1 MITCKEVVRHNI
13 KVVQKENLQKKICP
27 QNLQN
32 FTEMIRNN
40 NLQMRFTEPHYEKK
54 FPEQQLAKN
63 VSTQTI
69 CQKKSC
75 RQDNNNQKQIAKKL
89 SGRTICK
96 QAVWNNKDIHNDNF
110 KKYSIWFT
118 MCVLS
123 EQMNLNYFQ
132 PMFNLLTQLSLFG
145 LAGTT

>member
-1 MITCKEVVRHNI
+1 MFYRTTLRKEFQN
-13 KVVQKENLQKKICP
+13 NSLQKT
-27 QNLQN
+27 
-32 FTEMIRNN
+32 F
-40 NLQMRFTEPHYEKK
+40 PHRQ
-54 FPEQQLAKN
+54 FAK
-63 VSTQTI
+63 
-69 CQKKSC
+69 KKSC
-75 RQDNNNQKQIAKKL
+75 RQDNDNQKQIAKKL

-145 LAGTT
+145 LAGKT